1 MDSNTYVTRAGDL
14 TTGCR
19 NRWTTMLFDHRWLM
33 DCEWG
38 WWRWSAPLYTA
49 SGEVSC

>member
-19 NRWTTMLFDHRWLM
+19 NRRTMLIAHRWLM
-33 DCEWG
+33 KCEWG
-38 WWRWSAPLYTA
+38 WWRWSAPIYTA
-49 SGEVSC
+49 SGEKR